1 MFANVFIVRVCL
13 AVSDSFAIP
22 WAVAHHTPL
31 FMESSRQ
38 KILKWFAVF
47 FSRGSSRPR
56 DQTHISCIAGRFFA
70 TEPPGKHTTWKILV
84 QLTNY
89 VAGL

>member
-47 FSRGSSRPR
+47 FSSSGELSYLKFT
-56 DQTHISCIAGRFFA
+56 QKAWAWVT
-70 TEPPGKHTTWKILV
+70 K
-84 QLTNY
+84 Q
-89 VAGL
+89 

>member
-56 DQTHISCIAGRFFA
+56 DQTHISCVSCIGRQTFFYHLHHLGS
-70 TEPPGKHTTWKILV
+70 PGVFI
-84 QLTNY
+84 
-89 VAGL
+89 G